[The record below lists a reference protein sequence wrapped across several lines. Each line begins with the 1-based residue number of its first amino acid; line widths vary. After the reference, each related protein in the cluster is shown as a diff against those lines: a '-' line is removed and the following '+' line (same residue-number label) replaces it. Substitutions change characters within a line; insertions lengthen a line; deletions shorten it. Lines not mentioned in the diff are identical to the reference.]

1 MAFFGVVQ
9 YYGEWRCML
18 MVSRRINPD
27 SESFDGISSVSGCF
41 LWDVVREVSI
51 PQSCTRRKCHVTIL
65 FRINCVAPIDKKCS
79 LTVKRHSKTAKK
91 CAGKQEIG
99 SECGKKF
106 VFFSS
111 TSTSCREKFKMMMMP
126 FSPTIDARRHIILL
140 MPPSSHLQDVSKKI
154 VRLWHETIFPWK
166 SVYYVCDSTTAS
178 IWWCIGMLLPACS
191 NRRCMPP
198 TKLRVWFPSTICR
211 HSRTGR
217 GLARRPVGQCWANVN
232 NY

>member
-1 MAFFGVVQ
+1 MAFFDVVQ

-27 SESFDGISSVSGCF
+27 SESFDGISSVSSCF

-51 PQSCTRRKCHVTIL
+51 PQSCIRGKCHVTIL

-99 SECGKKF
+99 SECGKNLS
-106 VFFSS
+106 FFQAHPLLVVRSWI
-111 TSTSCREKFKMMMMP
+111 KMMMMP

-154 VRLWHETIFPWK
+154 VRLCHETIFPLK
-166 SVYYVCDSTTAS
+166 KCVLC
-178 IWWCIGMLLPACS
+178 
-191 NRRCMPP
+191 
-198 TKLRVWFPSTICR
+198 VW
-211 HSRTGR
+211 
-217 GLARRPVGQCWANVN
+217 
-232 NY
+232 